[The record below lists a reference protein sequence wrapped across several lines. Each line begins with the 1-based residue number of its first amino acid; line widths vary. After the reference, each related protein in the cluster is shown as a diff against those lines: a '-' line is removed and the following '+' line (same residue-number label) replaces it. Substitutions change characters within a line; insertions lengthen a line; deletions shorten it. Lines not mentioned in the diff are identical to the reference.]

1 MDNLEKLYAEIA
13 KLEQQNTE
21 QDRRLKN
28 LEHNH
33 EAICQLTYVTKDL
46 LEAVK
51 ELTSSYEGHEKRIMQ
66 LEKAPGEKLLKIKD
80 AVILAIAS
88 ALGGGLITWI
98 FQMINTA

>member
-1 MDNLEKLYAEIA
+1 MDNYEAKLA
-13 KLEQQNTE
+13 KLEQQNLE

-33 EAICQLTYVTKDL
+33 EAICQLTFVTQNL

-66 LEKAPGEKLLKIKD
+66 LERAPGDKLLKVKD
-80 AVILAIAS
+80 AFILAIAS
-88 ALGGGLITWI
+88 AVAGGLITW
-98 FQMINTA
+98 MINIVLNGN